1 MYISADEML
10 SSLSFLK
17 IFDIQAMLGSH
28 CIYAGRRMRIQYVL
42 YTCGMALLL
51 NMILN
56 ARIESVEI
64 S

>member
-1 MYISADEML
+1 
-10 SSLSFLK
+10 
-17 IFDIQAMLGSH
+17 
-28 CIYAGRRMRIQYVL
+28 MRIQYVL